1 MKTIVI
7 SSQNPVKIQAAVRGF
22 ERMFPQ
28 EVFTVESISVPSGV
42 SRQPWGGQETR
53 QGAFNRVRAA
63 AAALPAAD
71 FWVGVEGG
79 VEEDEGQLGAFAW
92 IVVLS
97 ERQTGMGRT
106 GTFFLPPAVAALVRQ
121 GKELGEA
128 DDLIFQRE
136 NSKQANGAIGLL
148 SGNAVDRTELYEQ
161 AVILALVPFKNPD
174 LYPSQ
179 DHSRA

>member
-7 SSQNPVKIQAAVRGF
+7 SSQNPVKIQAATRGF

-28 EVFTVESISVPSGV
+28 EAFTVTSVSVPSGV
-42 SRQPWGGQETR
+42 SRQPWGGPETR
-53 QGAFNRVRAA
+53 QGAFNRARAA
-63 AAALPAAD
+63 AAALPTAD

-79 VEEDEGQLGAFAW
+79 VEEEEDQLGAFAW

-97 ERQTGMGRT
+97 DKKVGMSRT
-106 GTFFLPPAVAALVRQ
+106 GTFFLPPAVTALVRQ

-136 NSKQANGAIGLL
+136 NSKQANGAIGIL
-148 SGNAVDRTELYEQ
+148 SENAVDRTDLYEQ

-174 LYPSQ
+174 LYPNSV
-179 DHSRA
+179 DERF